1 MALVGPRGTGR
12 IGEDLLVRGIC
23 CRDGLEERIVPWC
36 VVDIGFK
43 IPAATATCC
52 IDLVVACE
60 SPSWLCRLR
69 MCLLRLPAWLAL

>member
-1 MALVGPRGTGR
+1 MALVEPRGTGR
-12 IGEDLLVRGIC
+12 IGEDLLARGSC
-23 CRDGLEERIVPWC
+23 CRDALEERIVPWC

-60 SPSWLCRLR
+60 SPS
-69 MCLLRLPAWLAL
+69 